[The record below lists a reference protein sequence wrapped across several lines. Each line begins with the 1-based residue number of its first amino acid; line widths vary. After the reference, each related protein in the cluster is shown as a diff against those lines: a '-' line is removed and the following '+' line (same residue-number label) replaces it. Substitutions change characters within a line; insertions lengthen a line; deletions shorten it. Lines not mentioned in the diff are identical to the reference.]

1 MSGIERRYPIEVGMG
16 IPVQVKGHQP
26 DCPDCGAQ
34 MQVVTSSGRTI
45 FRCPWVAASRWS
57 SGLIAGVTVVSCD
70 WPMRDRNPN
79 GLPPYD
85 GA

>member
-1 MSGIERRYPIEVGMG
+1 MNGDGA
-16 IPVQVKGHQP
+16 PVAIRGRLP

-34 MQVVTSSGRTI
+34 MQVITREGRPI

-70 WPMRDRNPN
+70 WPMRDRKPD
-79 GLPPYD
+79 GIDPYGD
-85 GA
+85 